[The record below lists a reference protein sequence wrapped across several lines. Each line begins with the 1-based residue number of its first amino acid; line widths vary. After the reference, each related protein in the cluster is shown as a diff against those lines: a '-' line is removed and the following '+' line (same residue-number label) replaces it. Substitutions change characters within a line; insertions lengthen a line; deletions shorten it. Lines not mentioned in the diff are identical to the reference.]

1 MRMILMAVA
10 VVLAGCAGGS
20 LDTPE
25 KRGVAFCSSF
35 AGVMQKMALFRQ
47 TGNLDAGDILQID
60 RAVSVIEPYCTGPTP
75 NAPAQ
80 AVVDALDILLIVQ
93 LNQGG

>member
-1 MRMILMAVA
+1 MKKILMAVA
-10 VVLAGCAGGS
+10 VVLSGCAGGG

-35 AGVMQKMALFRQ
+35 ASVMQKMALFRQ
-47 TGNLDAGDILQID
+47 TGNLDAGDILQIN
-60 RAVSVIEPYCTGPTP
+60 RAVSVIEPYCTGSTP
-75 NAPAQ
+75 NAPTQ
-80 AVVDALDILLIVQ
+80 SVVDALDILLLVQ